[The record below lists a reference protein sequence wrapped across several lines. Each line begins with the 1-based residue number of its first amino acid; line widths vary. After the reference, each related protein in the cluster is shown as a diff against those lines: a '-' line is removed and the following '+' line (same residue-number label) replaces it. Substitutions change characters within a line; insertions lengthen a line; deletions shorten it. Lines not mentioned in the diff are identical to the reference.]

1 MNNFLPIILT
11 SNTPDIPVMTVVIWI
26 IILLLVFFARNF
38 LGRTIFGIIFGVSF
52 LFFSIFMIDNYTGHN
67 LRNYIDIT
75 FYDKTLEDPQGVA
88 EDLVDKATKGGEK
101 ANKKLNDVGSEL
113 DKKLGIDKEK
123 NNGKVW
129 VEDSSDT
136 DKKSNEKLT
145 DDSKEQ
151 STDNSEL
158 DYKKTYEIEYKDIS
172 RLLNNELSE
181 LTKEDKEIIKSL
193 SPTVKSE
200 FEGKNIIVTN
210 KEKGL
215 FENNKLKIY
224 LYY

>member
-1 MNNFLPIILT
+1 MNNFLPIILS
-11 SNTPDIPVMTVVIWI
+11 SNTSDIPVMTVFIWI
-26 IILLLVFFARNF
+26 IILLLIFFARNF
-38 LGRTIFGIIFGVSF
+38 LGRTIFGIIFGISF
-52 LFFSIFMIDNYTGHN
+52 LFFTIFMIDNYTGHN

-75 FYDKTLEDPQGVA
+75 FYDKTLADPKGVA

-101 ANKKLNDVGSEL
+101 ANDKLNDIGSEL
-113 DKKLGIDKEK
+113 DKKLGIEKEK
-123 NNGKVW
+123 NNGKIW
-129 VEDSSDT
+129 VEDSSDEDT
-136 DKKSNEKLT
+136 NKEKDSNKKSN
-145 DDSKEQ
+145 
-151 STDNSEL
+151 DNSEI
-158 DYKKTYEIEYKDIS
+158 DYQETYVIEYKDIS

-181 LTKEDKEIIKSL
+181 LTKEDKELIKSL

-215 FENNKLKIY
+215 FENSKLKIY

>member
-11 SNTPDIPVMTVVIWI
+11 SNTSDIPVMTVFIWV
-26 IILLLVFFARNF
+26 IILLLIFFARNF
-38 LGRTIFGIIFGVSF
+38 LGRTIFGIIFGLSF
-52 LFFSIFMIDNYTGHN
+52 LFFAIFMIDNYTGHN

-101 ANKKLNDVGSEL
+101 ANDKLNDVGSEL

-136 DKKSNEKLT
+136 DTNTEKESNEK
-145 DDSKEQ
+145 SN
-151 STDNSEL
+151 DNSEL
-158 DYKKTYEIEYKDIS
+158 DYQETYEIEYKDIS

-181 LTKEDKEIIKSL
+181 LTKEDKELIRSL

-215 FENNKLKIY
+215 FKNNKLKIY

>member
-1 MNNFLPIILT
+1 MNNFLPIILS
-11 SNTPDIPVMTVVIWI
+11 SNTSDIPVMTVFIWI
-26 IILLLVFFARNF
+26 IILLLIFFARNF
-38 LGRTIFGIIFGVSF
+38 LGRTIFGIIFGISF
-52 LFFSIFMIDNYTGHN
+52 LFFTIFMIDNYTGHN

-75 FYDKTLEDPQGVA
+75 FYDKTLADPKGVA

-101 ANKKLNDVGSEL
+101 ANDKLNDIGSEL

-123 NNGKVW
+123 NNGKIW
-129 VEDSSDT
+129 VEDSSDEDT
-136 DKKSNEKLT
+136 TKEKDSNKKSN
-145 DDSKEQ
+145 
-151 STDNSEL
+151 DNSEI
-158 DYKKTYEIEYKDIS
+158 DYQETYVIEYKDIS

-181 LTKEDKEIIKSL
+181 LTKEDKELIKSL

-215 FENNKLKIY
+215 FENSKLKIY